1 MKKLFDYIFYRW
13 YNIYKSKDRDP
24 NIYAAGMV
32 LFYQLFTIINIV
44 SITCILFGVDRP
56 DKKYLL
62 VPFII
67 FVVINYIRYE
77 NNFNISELDNLWKE
91 EPYSPK
97 RRNMILLMVYFIVM
111 LVLPWIYGFA
121 TN

>member
-13 YNIYKSKDRDP
+13 YNIYKSNDSDP

-44 SITCILFGVDRP
+44 SITCILLGVDRP

-77 NNFNISELDNLWKE
+77 NNFNVSELDNLWKE
-91 EPYSPK
+91 ESYAPK
-97 RRNMILLMVYFIVM
+97 RRNMILLIAYFIVM

-121 TN
+121 AN